1 MEVDVSFVCWGA
13 IDSLVEE
20 RVPICPFVVTD
31 PVVFAVSGVVTSEP
45 VAPETV
51 DVAPVVVLIDVV
63 GSVSVSVL
71 SLSIIK
77 KVNDQRHGN
86 VFHCLNTYIIYA

>member
-1 MEVDVSFVCWGA
+1 MVPETVDVA
-13 IDSLVEE
+13 
-20 RVPICPFVVTD
+20 
-31 PVVFAVSGVVTSEP
+31 PVVVMIIVV
-45 VAPETV
+45 PETV

-63 GSVSVSVL
+63 GSVSASVL

-86 VFHCLNTYIIYA
+86 KIHIFYMHRTTINYLYP

>member
-1 MEVDVSFVCWGA
+1 MVLA
-13 IDSLVEE
+13 
-20 RVPICPFVVTD
+20 VP
-31 PVVFAVSGVVTSEP
+31 GLVTSEP

-51 DVAPVVVLIDVV
+51 DVTPVVVLIDVV

-86 VFHCLNTYIIYA
+86 VFH